1 MNESQG
7 SLSLRRI
14 ARVAVAMIG
23 LYCIGYALQAA
34 GWHTV
39 QRHGETSAPYPVFF
53 SEGLVRALVIVA
65 TIASLWAAGVLRLRP
80 VWE

>member
-23 LYCIGYALQAA
+23 LSCIGHALQAA

-53 SEGLVRALVIVA
+53 SEGLVRVLVIVA
-65 TIASLWAAGVLRLRP
+65 TIASLWAAGVLRPRP